1 MWLSDTDR
9 TKGYAVDFLSVS
21 LHAVSRDPEA
31 FESPC
36 IYTQVLFISIY
47 NYFARFRVYC

>member
-9 TKGYAVDFLSVS
+9 AKGYAVDFIAVS

-31 FESPC
+31 YSAPC
-36 IYTQVLFISIY
+36 IYAQVI
-47 NYFARFRVYC
+47 C